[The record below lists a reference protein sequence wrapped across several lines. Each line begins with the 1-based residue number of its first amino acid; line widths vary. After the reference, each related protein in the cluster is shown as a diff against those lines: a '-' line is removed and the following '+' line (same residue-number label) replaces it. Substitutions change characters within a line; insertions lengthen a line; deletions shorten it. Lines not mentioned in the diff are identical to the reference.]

1 MQFIVLRCTNFLA
14 ADAFDGRTDT
24 SCASCIP
31 QNNTNS
37 TRRAMMKKNL
47 ISSQPVL
54 SKSAKEHALT
64 IGRRMWNDK
73 YPASLMVPRQQFLR
87 KMALM
92 NDNDDDNGAKS
103 SPIVFQV
110 FIEENGHLFEMT
122 LPMND
127 LI

>member
-1 MQFIVLRCTNFLA
+1 
-14 ADAFDGRTDT
+14 
-24 SCASCIP
+24 
-31 QNNTNS
+31 
-37 TRRAMMKKNL
+37 MKKNL